1 MFGAAGVIIRCSIQ
15 QIPLASGAALG
26 HYGAAGGPAE
36 RLEDMKQISTG
47 AGLAILGCGIF
58 GATLFALAGQ
68 RSRAMAQGSGIRQ
81 VVGFAVTNEVAAQF
95 NGQRYHRLWS
105 DGSIDRSPVIETR
118 WTSYSPSPNAAPMLT
133 SLVSD
138 WVRTDASQS
147 YEPILSPF
155 WQEIPMT
162 VPAPLATDVD
172 RDGDVNGA
180 DISQVLMDFGARS
193 DQAPPIQIDCTINQV
208 K

>member
-1 MFGAAGVIIRCSIQ
+1 MARPGVRQ
-15 QIPLASGAALG
+15 KGL
-26 HYGAAGGPAE
+26 
-36 RLEDMKQISTG
+36 DNMKQISTG

-58 GATLFALAGQ
+58 GATVLALAGQ
-68 RSRAMAQGSGIRQ
+68 RSSAMAQGSDIRQ
-81 VVGFAVTNEVAAQF
+81 VVGFAVTTETSYF
-95 NGQRYHRLWS
+95 IGQRYHRLWS
-105 DGSIDRSPVIETR
+105 DGSIDRSPVIESKLGELGNYLPNSTPKLSSLATDHFWNQQTR
-118 WTSYSPSPNAAPMLT
+118 IWEEI
-133 SLVSD
+133 VG
-138 WVRTDASQS
+138 
-147 YEPILSPF
+147 PF
-155 WQEIPMT
+155 WQEIPMA

>member
-1 MFGAAGVIIRCSIQ
+1 MW
-15 QIPLASGAALG
+15 
-26 HYGAAGGPAE
+26 E
-36 RLEDMKQISTG
+36 
-47 AGLAILGCGIF
+47 AI
-58 GATLFALAGQ
+58 
-68 RSRAMAQGSGIRQ
+68 
-81 VVGFAVTNEVAAQF
+81 VG
-95 NGQRYHRLWS
+95 
-105 DGSIDRSPVIETR
+105 
-118 WTSYSPSPNAAPMLT
+118 
-133 SLVSD
+133 
-138 WVRTDASQS
+138 
-147 YEPILSPF
+147 PF

>member
-1 MFGAAGVIIRCSIQ
+1 MTRPGVRQ
-15 QIPLASGAALG
+15 KGL
-26 HYGAAGGPAE
+26 
-36 RLEDMKQISTG
+36 DNMKQISTG
-47 AGLAILGCGIF
+47 AGLVILGCGIF
-58 GATLFALAGQ
+58 GATVFALAGQ
-68 RSRAMAQGSGIRQ
+68 RSSAMAQGSGIRQ
-81 VVGFAVTNEVAAQF
+81 VVGFAVTSETNYFV
-95 NGQRYHRLWS
+95 GQRYHRLWS
-105 DGSIDRSPVIETR
+105 DGSIDRSPVIQTDGGH
-118 WTSYSPSPNAAPMLT
+118 YGPYPNSPPMLS
-133 SLVSD
+133 SLA
-138 WVRTDASQS
+138 TDFVWNQQS
-147 YEPILSPF
+147 GNYDPILAPF